1 MTTIPELLQIAKTYM
16 NELPPAPEVPK
27 QPQGAEVARWI
38 DHTILKPEAT
48 AKQVKQI
55 CQEALEYNF
64 ASVCINPVFV
74 PLAAGLLNSSQVET
88 CTVVGFPLGATF
100 PTVKM
105 AETLTAMSMGATEI
119 DMVINIG
126 ALKAKAYGQVLND
139 IEVVVATAHN
149 QGAIVKVI
157 IETALLTRQEKII
170 ACLLCKHAKADYV
183 KTSTGFST
191 AGATIKD
198 VELMRKVVGAKMG
211 VKAAGGVRNLSD
223 AQAMISAGA
232 TRLGASAGVAI
243 MQEALTQ
250 KV

>member
-1 MTTIPELLQIAKTYM
+1 MTTIPELLQLAKTYA
-16 NELPPAPEVPK
+16 NELPPAPDPLTH
-27 QPQGAEVARWI
+27 PQGAEVARWI

-48 AKQVKQI
+48 VHQVKQI
-55 CQEALEYNF
+55 CQEALEHNF

-74 PLAAGLLNSSQVET
+74 PLAAGLLQGSEVET
-88 CTVVGFPLGATF
+88 CTVVGFPLGATL

-105 AETLTAMSMGATEI
+105 AETLTVMSMGAAEI

-126 ALKAKAYGQVLND
+126 ALKAEAYGQVLND
-139 IEVVVATAHN
+139 IEIVVAAAHN
-149 QGAIVKVI
+149 QRAIVKVI
-157 IETALLTRQEKII
+157 IETALLTRPEKII
-170 ACLLCKHAKADYV
+170 ACLLCKQAKADFV

-191 AGATIKD
+191 AGAAVED
-198 VELMRKVVGAKMG
+198 VELMRRVVGVKMG

-243 MQEALTQ
+243 MQEALA
-250 KV
+250 